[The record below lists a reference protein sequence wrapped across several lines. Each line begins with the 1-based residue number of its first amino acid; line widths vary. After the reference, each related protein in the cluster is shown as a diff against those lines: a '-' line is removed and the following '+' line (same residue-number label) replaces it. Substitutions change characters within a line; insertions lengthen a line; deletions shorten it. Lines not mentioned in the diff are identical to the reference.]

1 MKYCILV
8 VKIVEDYIISGFLPN
23 IDIPCALTIRSYF
36 LQSKVVLFFFGGVFF
51 FVLFAFFNYFFIFI
65 YLFIFFRGGGFQ
77 WLYECSFLH
86 TNLLQS
92 LISKLMCSFY
102 FTYYLCFTAIS
113 KLF

>member
-65 YLFIFFRGGGFQ
+65 YLFFLGEGGSNGYMNAVFFIQ
-77 WLYECSFLH
+77 TYY
-86 TNLLQS
+86 NLLS
-92 LISKLMCSFY
+92 LN
-102 FTYYLCFTAIS
+102 
-113 KLF
+113 

>member
-65 YLFIFFRGGGFQ
+65 FFFWGGGSNGYMNAVFFIQ
-77 WLYECSFLH
+77 TYY
-86 TNLLQS
+86 NLLS
-92 LISKLMCSFY
+92 LN
-102 FTYYLCFTAIS
+102 
-113 KLF
+113 

>member
-1 MKYCILV
+1 MCLNSTELLFAV
-8 VKIVEDYIISGFLPN
+8 
-23 IDIPCALTIRSYF
+23 
-36 LQSKVVLFFFGGVFF
+36 QVVLFFFGGVFF

-65 YLFIFFRGGGFQ
+65 YLFIYFRGGGFQ